1 MVGKG
6 SVSHNSRKFHAKNTD
21 PERSCFNVE
30 YCNQNIRDV
39 YHELF
44 DEALVKYNAK
54 QNRSDRRIE
63 NYYEKILAGKQE
75 KPFHEVILQVG
86 NREDMGAKTE
96 DGQLAKKILDEY
108 MKGFESRNP
117 TLKVFAAHLH
127 MDESTPHLHIDFVPF
142 TTGSKRGLETRA
154 SLKQAL
160 SVLGF
165 KGGTRSDTEWN
176 QWVAAEKEQLA
187 RVMRTYGIDWEK
199 KGTHEKHLSVLE
211 FEKRERAKEVA
222 QLEVQ
227 KEELQAERLAF
238 KERNKTLQE
247 QLTGAE
253 EEIYVLQ
260 KRIEQS
266 REEAAGVKKLAEEY
280 ENRVKELVP
289 ILENM
294 EDLDR
299 KFPDDPEQLLP
310 EAGMIESGKAYR
322 EKKAKPQVEKI
333 MNVMRSM
340 YAEYLEV
347 ARKFE
352 ELQKSYY
359 WEIKEEKR
367 LSGKLREIYM
377 ENTVLKRTVK
387 DFAYVKAVLG
397 NEEVCA
403 IVQREKMKEQG
414 LRKERQ
420 NGREKYTERGR

>member
-1 MVGKG
+1 MPHK
-6 SVSHNSRKFHAKNTD
+6 
-21 PERSCFNVE
+21 
-30 YCNQNIRDV
+30 
-39 YHELF
+39 
-44 DEALVKYNAK
+44 DE
-54 QNRSDRRIE
+54 
-63 NYYEKILAGKQE
+63 EKEE
-75 KPFHEVILQVG
+75 KQVG

-96 DGQLAKKILDEY
+96 NGQLAKRILDEY
-108 MKGFESRNP
+108 MKGFQSRNP

-142 TTGSKRGLETRA
+142 TTGSKRGLETRV

-160 SVLGF
+160 SALGF

-176 QWVAAEKEQLA
+176 QWVAVEKEQLA
-187 RVMRTYGIDWEK
+187 GVMRTYGIDWEK

-211 FEKRERAKEVA
+211 FEKRERAKEVS
-222 QLEVQ
+222 QLEIQ
-227 KEELQAERLAF
+227 KEELQAEMLAF
-238 KERNKTLQE
+238 KVRTKTLQK

-266 REEAAGVKKLAEEY
+266 REEAAGAKKLAEEY

-294 EDLDR
+294 EALAK
-299 KFPDDPEQLLP
+299 KFPDDPEQILP

-347 ARKFE
+347 SRKFE
-352 ELQKSYY
+352 ELQKSYF
-359 WEIKEEKR
+359 WEVKEEKR
-367 LSGKLREIYM
+367 LLGKLREIYM

-397 NEEVCA
+397 NEEVYA
-403 IVQREKMKEQG
+403 IVQREKTKEQG

-420 NGREKYTERGR
+420 KGREKYIERGR